1 MAPRTPTGSFTAFVL
16 LLVAS
21 LALIVGGA
29 FASIPLGAMLATS
42 LGFGPIGAT
51 PYDPIAALARLTI
64 MAGCLLGAL
73 LGGFALS
80 FALADI
86 VFAHKG
92 RR

>member
-1 MAPRTPTGSFTAFVL
+1 MAQRKTTVPSAVFVL
-16 LLVAS
+16 LLLAS
-21 LALIVGGA
+21 QALIVGGA

-51 PYDPIAALARLTI
+51 PYDPIDALARLTI
-64 MAGCLLGAL
+64 MAGCLIGAL

-80 FALADI
+80 FALLDLA
-86 VFAHKG
+86 FRKTP